1 MSRADWLAEKRA
13 EIATLADLPLTN
25 IVPSRRD
32 FTQFVATQKQGIA
45 LVPRLQRVNPASGRT
60 WPDLRVT
67 EFARACDDAEA
78 GALAVRTAA
87 LFGGALA
94 DLDAVAA
101 AVSAPVLRD
110 DLCLHRQQIYQSR
123 LHGADAVVLP
133 AADLDAALLRE
144 LVAVTSS
151 MHMASVIEIADEAA
165 LDAAVDLPTA
175 CLGLACAG
183 TDGHADRVRARALAA
198 RIPRH
203 RTVLLLSEVAAL
215 DDLADLAGAIDAAIV
230 GDALLDAVD
239 PAAAIAAFLARLG

>member
-45 LVPRLQRVNPASGRT
+45 LVPRLQRRNPASRRT
-60 WPDLRVT
+60 WPDLQVA

-165 LDAAVDLPTA
+165 LSRRSTRTSTRPSSRLTVTQTGTPIE
-175 CLGLACAG
+175 CA
-183 TDGHADRVRARALAA
+183 
-198 RIPRH
+198 
-203 RTVLLLSEVAAL
+203 
-215 DDLADLAGAIDAAIV
+215 
-230 GDALLDAVD
+230 
-239 PAAAIAAFLARLG
+239 PAHSPPAFRAIAPCCCSAKSRRWTTSRTSPARSTRPSSAMRCSTPAIPPRR